1 MSIAQHLMSLCVSLC
16 LCLRLCVS
24 VCVSLCL
31 CLRLCVSV
39 CVSLCLCLRLSV
51 LMYASEEAVMLDDDA
66 LEGSS
71 ALHLYHRVHNMDHQC
86 QQLQRNAEAVGIA
99 ALRSHLADRTALR
112 ALLECERDVCI
123 AAHVR
128 APFSCKRALSSC
140 KRAPSSR
147 KEPNL
152 PRKISIIRK
161 RALFPVIEPS
171 SPA

>member
-1 MSIAQHLMSLCVSLC
+1 
-16 LCLRLCVS
+16 
-24 VCVSLCL
+24 
-31 CLRLCVSV
+31 
-39 CVSLCLCLRLSV
+39 
-51 LMYASEEAVMLDDDA
+51 MYASEEAVMLDDDA